1 MKRLV
6 IFLLFLLLPA
16 FGEAKRIAPPTVN
29 PLIYKGVKFVAP
41 ASRMGYVEAWDIQS
55 GKKVWEKKV
64 YSVFINP
71 LMEADVQWV
80 FIASLSI
87 ENGKLLV
94 VDERGRRYKV
104 SIPRK
109 ILKE

>member
-1 MKRLV
+1 MRKLAV
-6 IFLLFLLLPA
+6 FLLFLLLPA
-16 FGEAKRIAPPTVN
+16 FVEAKRIAPLTVS
-29 PLIYKGVKFVAP
+29 PVIYKGVKFIAP
-41 ASRMGYVEAWDIQS
+41 VSRMGWVEAWDVQS
-55 GKKVWEKKV
+55 GEKVWDKKV

-94 VDERGRRYKV
+94 VDERPRRYKV